1 MKTNLAQLVCGLAL
15 LGAVTT
21 VSAQSLNLV
30 ANGSFENGTPAFN
43 PATTQN
49 RQLSAGSTDVTGWTV
64 DQPGRQF
71 YWWNGSM
78 HPPSGNYATGAAD
91 GNLFMYFNGNATLSD
106 VRGEISTSV
115 TFASAGDYS
124 LTFDMASEQSIY
136 GSRQAGF
143 TADLTGP
150 ASYSWTDLM
159 TPVFSL
165 DNTYPVVTAA
175 NWVQVTHDFT
185 VTTPGT
191 YVLSFTDASV
201 YGDPLVSPL
210 AGVTP
215 SPMLDNVSI
224 TAVPEPS
231 PLALSALGGLI
242 LLLKFRRRK

>member
-21 VSAQSLNLV
+21 VSAQSLVNLV
-30 ANGSFENGTPAFN
+30 ANGSFENGTPTFD
-43 PATTQN
+43 PSTTQS
-49 RQLSAGSTDVTGWTV
+49 RQLFAGSTDVTGWTV
-64 DQPGRQF
+64 NQPGRQF

-115 TFASAGDYS
+115 TFASAGDYT

-143 TADLTGP
+143 TADMAGLV
-150 ASYSWTDLM
+150 SYTDLM

-165 DNTYPVVTAA
+165 DNTYPTVTAA

-224 TAVPEPS
+224 TAAPEPS
-231 PLALSALGGLI
+231 TLALSALGGLG